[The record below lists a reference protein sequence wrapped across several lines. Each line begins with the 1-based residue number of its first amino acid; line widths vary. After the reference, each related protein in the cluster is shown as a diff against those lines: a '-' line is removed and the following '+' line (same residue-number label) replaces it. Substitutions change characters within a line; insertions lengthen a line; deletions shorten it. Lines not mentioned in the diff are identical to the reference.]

1 MVDHKKL
8 IEFINSTGV
17 TKVFTSATSRIKWE
31 GIIPA
36 GIRLVAHDLNVFGSE
51 KNTKAFIAMVNGVE
65 PVIALTAPVQVEA
78 PTLQQV
84 VEKYDIVTDE
94 IAKIKSK
101 GPRSKKEDK

>member
-1 MVDHKKL
+1 MVDHQKL
-8 IEFINSTGV
+8 IAFINSTGV

-36 GIRLVAHDLNVFGSE
+36 GVRLIAHDLNVFGSE

-65 PVIALTAPVQVEA
+65 SLVAPVAPVEKEA

-101 GPRSKKEDK
+101 GPRSKKEAN